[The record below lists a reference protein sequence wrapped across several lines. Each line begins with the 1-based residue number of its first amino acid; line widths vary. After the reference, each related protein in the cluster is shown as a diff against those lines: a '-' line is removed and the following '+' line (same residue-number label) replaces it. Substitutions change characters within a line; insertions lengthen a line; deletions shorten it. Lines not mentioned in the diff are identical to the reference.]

1 MASSRQETIRR
12 FWSRRSRLAHATI
25 EAAGLY
31 LLLTIL
37 KHWLPSIGGWTTFV
51 GFVCLVMLIVLAVR
65 WLRREFM
72 WRLRN
77 RLIVTYVFIG
87 VIPVLLLAGMAVIA
101 GWGFASQFA
110 TYVISSDLR
119 TEQRA
124 VSSANEALSNSL
136 AEQIRSGTKPATA
149 IQQLVRPE
157 SSDLRVGAIIEGPA
171 GTVRKAVPAEAAID
185 SVPPNVAG
193 RMKGGTFEG
202 IVEQGEDLYLRS
214 IRVTRV
220 SPNTV
225 TVISSLPFDRRL
237 LEHVTGNMG
246 QVTLYRPDLR
256 KSRQSSTGS
265 NSNAANNNGTG
276 TGFRIEGDDGKR
288 QHNVLLQSGS
298 GQSERSLPP
307 ISAGSIPPPA
317 ARWDAQLG
325 FFTTL
330 DVIGWDTPDT
340 ASGLIAVQSRPSLL
354 YARVADTLGELGGT
368 VVIALIVVAIVFAII
383 ELLALVIGVRLTRTV
398 TASVHKLYQA
408 TQFVNRGDLTH
419 RIAVESRDQLAT
431 LETSFNSMTQS
442 LEALIEE
449 QKEKQRIESE
459 LAIAQEVQAQL
470 FPRKVVPMRTLE
482 VFGVCLPAR
491 TVSGDYY
498 DFLPLGNE
506 RLGLAMGDIS
516 GKGISAALLM
526 ATIHSAVRVYEFGRE
541 PSREQMVAAGAAA
554 ISAAAGGSALVAAEH
569 ESPAHV
575 LELLNAHLYHSTPPE
590 KYATLFLAVWDGVT
604 RRLTYSNAGHLPPLV
619 VHTDGSIRKLDAGG
633 TVIGLFESCHYDE
646 DAVSLS
652 PGDLFVAYSDGLTEP
667 ENEFGEFGEER
678 LIELLQENRGE
689 PLHRISEVVTAAVN
703 DWIGAA
709 EQPDDVTLVLAR
721 AR

>member
-1 MASSRQETIRR
+1 
-12 FWSRRSRLAHATI
+12 LARTAI
-25 EAAGLY
+25 EAAGVY
-31 LLLTIL
+31 VLLTIL
-37 KHWLPSIGGWTTFV
+37 KRWLPSLGGWAIFV
-51 GFVCLVMLIVLAVR
+51 GFICLVMLFILAVR
-65 WLRREFM
+65 WLRSEFM

-124 VSSANEALSNSL
+124 VSSADDALSNSL
-136 AEQIRSGTKPATA
+136 TEQLRSGAKPAAA
-149 IQQLVRPE
+149 IQVLARPE
-157 SSDLRVGAIIEGPA
+157 NSELRVAAIVAGPA
-171 GTVRKAVPAEAAID
+171 GTVRKAIPAEAAID
-185 SVPPNVAG
+185 AVPANVQS
-193 RMKGGTFEG
+193 RMKGGAFEG
-202 IVEQGEDLYLRS
+202 VVEQGEDLYLRS
-214 IRVTRV
+214 IRVTKV
-220 SPNTV
+220 GPNVV
-225 TVISSLPFDRRL
+225 TVISSLPFDRTL
-237 LEHVTGNMG
+237 LERVTGNMG
-246 QVTLYRPDLR
+246 QVTLYGPDLR
-256 KSRQSSTGS
+256 KSSQPQAGS
-265 NSNAANNNGTG
+265 NKEKNSGNGTG
-276 TGFRIEGDDGKR
+276 FHIEGEDENGQR
-288 QHNVLLQSGS
+288 EVLLQTGS
-298 GQSERSLPP
+298 GQSQRSLPP
-307 ISAGSIPPPA
+307 ISAGSVPPPS

-330 DVIGWDTPDT
+330 DVVGWDTPDS
-340 ASGLIAVQSRPSLL
+340 ASGLIAVKSRPSLL
-354 YARVADTLGELGGT
+354 YARVADTLGQLGGT
-368 VVIALIVVAIVFAII
+368 IVIMLIVIAIVFAII
-383 ELLALVIGVRLTRTV
+383 ELLALIIGVRLTRTV
-398 TASVHKLYQA
+398 TASVHKLYEA

-419 RIAVESRDQLAT
+419 RIEVQSRDQLAA

-459 LAIAQEVQAQL
+459 LAIAQEVQATL

-498 DFLPLGNE
+498 DFLPLGDE
-506 RLGLAMGDIS
+506 RLGLALGDIS

-541 PSREQMVAAGAAA
+541 PSREQLVAAGGAA
-554 ISAAAGGSALVAAEH
+554 ISAATGGGSVAAAEH

-575 LELLNAHLYHSTPPE
+575 LELLNSHLYHSTPPE
-590 KYATLFLAVWDGVT
+590 KYATLFLAVWDGAT
-604 RRLTYSNAGHLPPLV
+604 HRLSYSNAGHLPPLV
-619 VHTDGSIRKLDAGG
+619 VQTDGSVRKLDAGG
-633 TVIGLFESCHYDE
+633 TVIGLFESCQYDE
-646 DAVSLS
+646 DAVALS